1 MATITLTYLDRLEVL
16 DVAPGPLAM
25 ADGRRTGESHD
36 RVVIGVTKVNG
47 GGKGSWTGA
56 TAVPGDAGE
65 PYEVL
70 SASGHDL
77 SRHYAPGTLPGADLV
92 AVCGALS
99 IEEGLLCLAVNGSQ
113 VWPEPVLDTTEPRGG
128 DEDYGDE
135 I

>member
-16 DVAPGPLAM
+16 DVAPGPLSM
-25 ADGRRTGESHD
+25 ADGRRTGADHD
-36 RVVIGVTKVNG
+36 RVIIGVTKVHG
-47 GGKGSWTGA
+47 AGPKSWTGA

-77 SRHYAPGTLPGADLV
+77 SRHYSVGTLPGADLV
-92 AVCGALS
+92 ATCEALS
-99 IEEGLLCLAVNGSQ
+99 IEEGLLAMSVNGAQ
-113 VWPEPVLDTTEPRGG
+113 VWHEPVLDITEPLEG
-128 DEDYGDE
+128 DDEHDE